1 MDTAADAYIAA
12 HDARHLDELKEFL
25 RIPSASSLPE
35 YRDEVRRAAEWVATQ
50 LRTLGAQDVALLP
63 TMGNPVVYGHW
74 PAPAGAPTALLYGHY
89 DVQPPDPLGLW
100 QTPPFEPTVRDGKL
114 YARGA
119 ADDKGNMFAPLK
131 AIEAVIATHGALPI
145 GVKCMF
151 EGEEEIGSPSL
162 PGFVRENTAL
172 LAADFALCAD
182 GGMYGPDTPSLT
194 VGTKGIAAA
203 QIDLTTANTDLHSG
217 QHGAAAPNA
226 VEALARLVTT
236 LHDDAGRVTVDG
248 FYDDVRDLTDAERAQ
263 MAAVPFD
270 EEAYKQELGIAALW
284 GEPGYTPTERR
295 WARPTIDL
303 NGIWGGFEGV
313 GLKTVTPCEAHAK
326 ITCRLVPNQDPAAVL
341 DAIEAHVNAHC
352 PPGAQ
357 VRFTRF
363 PGAARAFAVRADHPV
378 LTAAGDVLRDLY
390 GKEPYVVRGGGTLP
404 IATTLQESLG
414 ADMIFFSWGMPDDQ
428 VHAPNE
434 SWRLS
439 GFRDARRAYA
449 ALFQRLAVGSGNPQ
463 PVAASAASTQAG
475 T

>member
-1 MDTAADAYIAA
+1 VDSAADEYIEA

-25 RIPSASSLPE
+25 RIPSTSSLP
-35 YRDEVRRAAEWVATQ
+35 DAHADVVRAAEWVAAQ
-50 LRTLGAQDVALLP
+50 LRALGAADVALLP
-63 TMGNPVVYGHW
+63 TAGNPVVYGHW

-89 DVQPPDPLGLW
+89 DVQPSDPLDLW
-100 QTPPFEPTVRDGKL
+100 HTSPFEPTVRDGKI

-145 GVKCMF
+145 GIKCMF

-162 PGFVRENTAL
+162 PGFVRDRDNAAL

-236 LHDDAGRVTVDG
+236 LHDGAGRVTVAG
-248 FYDDVRDLTDAERAQ
+248 FYDTVRDLTDAERAQ
-263 MAAVPFD
+263 MVAVPFD
-270 EEAYKQELGIAALW
+270 EAEYRANLGLAALW

-303 NGIWGGFEGV
+303 NGFWGGFQGE
-313 GLKTVTPCEAHAK
+313 GLKTVTPREAHAK
-326 ITCRLVPNQDPAAVL
+326 LTCRLVPDQDPHAVL
-341 DAIEAHVNAHC
+341 DAIEAHLTAHC
-352 PPGAQ
+352 PAGAH
-357 VRFTRF
+357 VTLRRF
-363 PGAARAFAVRADHPV
+363 PGSARAFAVRPNHPA
-378 LTAAGDVLRDLY
+378 LLAAGRVLADLY
-390 GKEPYVVRGGGTLP
+390 GKQPYVIRGGGTLP
-404 IATTLQESLG
+404 IATTLQEVLG
-414 ADMIFFSWGMPDDQ
+414 ADMVFFSWGMPDDQ

-439 GFRDARRAYA
+439 GFRDSRRAYA
-449 ALFQRLAVGSGNPQ
+449 AIFGELARTYGGN
-463 PVAASAASTQAG
+463 G
-475 T
+475 GN